1 MEKTGTFKHRNED
14 EGCLY
19 LKMQPASYLSS
30 VEFLNELNEAQKSA
44 AMHTEG
50 PLMVIAG
57 AGSGKTRVL
66 TYRIAHLIQHGVDP
80 FSILALTFTNKAA
93 REMKIRIAEV
103 IGEGEARNIWMGTFH
118 STFARVL
125 RMECER
131 INYPRN
137 FTIYDTQDSRAL
149 IKDIIKGLG
158 LDDKVYKPA
167 SIQGRISNA
176 KNNLIDANGYAQHT
190 EIMGEDAQAGRP
202 RVHEVYRAY
211 ENRCFRAQAMDFD
224 DLLFKMNVLLRDF
237 PDLLSK
243 YQHKFQYI
251 LVDEYQDTNF
261 AQYLIIKQLA
271 ALRENLCVVGDD
283 AQSIYGF
290 RGANIQNILNFKQDY
305 PDYSL
310 YKLEQN
316 YRSTQNIVN
325 AANSVIA
332 KNKDQIEKVVWTSNE
347 SGDPIKVHR
356 CYSDNEE
363 GRWVATQIFDLNNQ
377 QQVHWRNAAILYRTN
392 AQSRA
397 FEESLR
403 KLNVPYRIFGG
414 LSFYQRKEIK
424 DLIAY
429 FRLTANFRDDE
440 ALKRIINYPARGIG
454 KTTMDRLLVESTE
467 RDVSLWDLVV
477 DELNPPISVKGAS
490 LKKVVDF
497 THMIRGFRA
506 EMEAKDAHD
515 LGMHIAKHTGLVH
528 QLYLDK
534 TPEGV
539 ARYDNMQELLNGMK
553 SFVEQARENE
563 PDEVPT
569 MGDFLLDVALL
580 TDADQDDGDDNK
592 VSLMTIHAA
601 KGLEF
606 EHVHVV
612 GLEEELFPSTMAL
625 QSRSELEEE
634 RRLFYVAV
642 TRAKKTCSLS
652 YALTRY
658 KWGQLIQ
665 AEPSRFI
672 EEIDPACVTMPSAQ
686 ASKPNPFAGGGDF
699 EKQRNNW
706 KSMGTA
712 SPGAAFG
719 RMAEKKKDQGK
730 ASVNPFKKSPSK
742 PPVSSDGKPLKKV
755 ASGAGN
761 SSAPPVKASSTHGL
775 AEGVKVMHEKFGKG
789 KVLRIEGSAPN
800 EKATVFFPS
809 AGQKQLLLKF
819 AKLEIVDA

>member
-1 MEKTGTFKHRNED
+1 
-14 EGCLY
+14 
-19 LKMQPASYLSS
+19 
-30 VEFLNELNEAQKSA
+30 
-44 AMHTEG
+44 MHTDG

-57 AGSGKTRVL
+57 AGAGKTRVL
-66 TYRIAHLIQHGVDP
+66 TYRIAYLIQRGVDP

-93 REMKIRIAEV
+93 REMKSRIAEV

-118 STFARVL
+118 SIFARIL

-131 INYPRN
+131 INYLRN

-176 KNNLIDANGYAQHT
+176 KNNLIDAQGYSQHT
-190 EIMGEDAQAGRP
+190 EIMSEDTQAGRP

-290 RGANIQNILNFKQDY
+290 RGANIQNILNFKKDY

-347 SGDPIKVHR
+347 AGDRINVHR

-363 GRWVATQIFDLNNQ
+363 GRWVATQIFDLHNQ

-429 FRLTANFRDDE
+429 FRLTANFQDDE

-467 RDVSLWDLVV
+467 RDLSLWDLVA
-477 DELNPPISVKGAS
+477 DELTPPTSVKGAS
-490 LKKVVDF
+490 LKKVIDF

-506 EMEAKDAHD
+506 EMESKDAHD

-528 QLYLDK
+528 QLYQDK

-553 SFVEQARENE
+553 SFVEQARESE
-563 PDEVPT
+563 PDNLPT

-606 EHVHVV
+606 GHVHVV

-642 TRAKKTCSLS
+642 TRAKKTCALS

-672 EEIDPACVTMPSAQ
+672 EEIDPDCVTMPSAQ
-686 ASKPNPFAGGGDF
+686 SNKPNPFAGGADF
-699 EKQRNNW
+699 EQQRNHW

-719 RMAEKKKDQGK
+719 RMAEKKKEVGK
-730 ASVNPFKKSPSK
+730 TNVNPFKKSPSK
-742 PPVSSDGKPLKKV
+742 PPVSSEGKPMKKV
-755 ASGAGN
+755 ADQANGPKTDGLLASHSN
-761 SSAPPVKASSTHGL
+761 DSSHGL
-775 AEGVKVMHEKFGKG
+775 KEGTKVMHEKFGKG
-789 KVLRIEGSAPN
+789 KVLRIEGNAPN

-819 AKLEIVDA
+819 AKLEVVDT

>member
-1 MEKTGTFKHRNED
+1 M
-14 EGCLY
+14 
-19 LKMQPASYLSS
+19 
-30 VEFLNELNEAQKSA
+30 
-44 AMHTEG
+44 
-50 PLMVIAG
+50 MVIAG

-66 TYRIAHLIQHGVDP
+66 TYRIANLIQHGVDP
-80 FSILALTFTNKAA
+80 FSILSLTFTNKAA
-93 REMKIRIAEV
+93 REMKERIGKV

-118 STFARVL
+118 SIFARIL

-158 LDDKVYKPA
+158 MDDKVYKPA
-167 SIQGRISNA
+167 SVQARISNA
-176 KNNLIDANGYAQHT
+176 KNNLIDARGYADHA
-190 EIMGEDAQAGRP
+190 EIMSEDHQAGRP
-202 RVHEVYRAY
+202 RIAEIYRAY

-237 PDLLSK
+237 PDLLLK
-243 YQHKFQYI
+243 YQHKFSYI

-305 PDYSL
+305 PDFVL

-316 YRSTQNIVN
+316 YRSTKYIVD

-332 KNKDQIEKVVWTSNE
+332 NNKDQIEKVVWTANGE
-347 SGDPIKVHR
+347 GERIAVHR

-363 GRWVATQIFDLNNQ
+363 GRWAATQIFDLHNQ
-377 QQVHWRNAAILYRTN
+377 RQQHWKDIAILYRTN
-392 AQSRA
+392 AQSRS

-403 KLNVPYRIFGG
+403 KLNVPYRIYGG

-429 FRLTANFRDDE
+429 FRLTANPRDDE
-440 ALKRIINYPARGIG
+440 ALKRIINYPTRGIG

-467 RDVSLWDLVV
+467 RDVSIWDLVT
-477 DELNPPISVKGAS
+477 DDLAPPTTVKGAS
-490 LKKVVDF
+490 LRKVQDF
-497 THMIRGFRA
+497 VQMMRGFAA
-506 EMEAKDAHD
+506 ELDTKDAHD

-528 QLYLDK
+528 RLYQDK

-539 ARYDNMQELLNGMK
+539 ARYDNVQELLNGMK
-553 SFVEQARENE
+553 SFVEQAKETD
-563 PDEVPT
+563 PDAFASL
-569 MGDFLLDVALL
+569 GDFLLDVALL
-580 TDADQDDGDDNK
+580 TDADQDDGDENK
-592 VSLMTIHAA
+592 VSMMTIHAA

-606 EHVHVV
+606 ENVFIV
-612 GLEEELFPSTMAL
+612 GLEEELFPSSMAL
-625 QSRSELEEE
+625 QSRADLEEE
-634 RRLFYVAV
+634 RRLFYVAL
-642 TRAKKTCSLS
+642 TRAKRTCALS

-672 EEIDPACVTMPSAQ
+672 EEINSDCLIMPSAQ
-686 ASKPNPFAGGGDF
+686 QAKPTPFAGGASF
-699 EKQRNNW
+699 EAQRKNW
-706 KSMGTA
+706 QSMG
-712 SPGAAFG
+712 SGNPGAAFD
-719 RMAEKKKDQGK
+719 RMASKKKATGTPP
-730 ASVNPFKKSPSK
+730 ARPFKKKPAQ
-742 PPVSSDGKPLKKV
+742 PPVSSSGKRMARV
-755 ASGAGN
+755 E
-761 SSAPPVKASSTHGL
+761 SSESATAASSTGPVEGI
-775 AEGVKVMHEKFGKG
+775 AEGVNVWHEKFGKG
-789 KVLRIEGSAPN
+789 KVLRVEGASPN
-800 EKATVFFPS
+800 EKATVFFPK

-819 AKLEIVDA
+819 AKLEITDS

>member
-1 MEKTGTFKHRNED
+1 M
-14 EGCLY
+14 
-19 LKMQPASYLSS
+19 
-30 VEFLNELNEAQKSA
+30 EFLNELNEAQRA
-44 AMHTEG
+44 AAEHNEG

-66 TYRIAHLIQHGVDP
+66 TYRIAHLIARGIDP

-93 REMKIRIAEV
+93 REMKERIGRV

-118 STFARVL
+118 SIFARVL
-125 RMECER
+125 RIECER

-149 IKDIIKGLG
+149 IKDIIKGMG

-167 SIQGRISNA
+167 SIQSRISNA
-176 KNNLIDANGYAQHT
+176 KNNLIDAKGYADNP
-190 EIMGEDAQAGRP
+190 EIMSEDHQAGRP
-202 RVHEVYRAY
+202 RLAEIFRAY
-211 ENRCFRAQAMDFD
+211 ESRCFRAQAMDFD

-237 PDLLSK
+237 PDLLLK
-243 YQHKFQYI
+243 YQHKFHYI

-305 PDYSL
+305 PDFAL

-316 YRSTQNIVN
+316 YRSTRYIVE

-332 KNKDQIEKVVWTSNE
+332 NNKDQIEKVVWTAN
-347 SGDPIKVHR
+347 GDGERIKIHR

-363 GRWVATQIFDLNNQ
+363 GRWAASQIFDLHNQ
-377 QQVHWRNAAILYRTN
+377 RQQHWQNMAILYRTN
-392 AQSRA
+392 AQSRS

-403 KLNVPYRIFGG
+403 KLNIPYRIYGG

-429 FRLTANFRDDE
+429 FRLTANPRDDE

-467 RDVSLWDLVV
+467 RDVSIWDLVT
-477 DELNPPISVKGAS
+477 DAASPPTSIKGAS
-490 LKKVVDF
+490 LTKVLDF
-497 THMIRGFRA
+497 IHMIKGFRA
-506 EMEAKDAHD
+506 ELATKDAHD

-528 QLYLDK
+528 ALYQDK

-539 ARYDNMQELLNGMK
+539 ARYDNVQELLNGMK
-553 SFVEQARENE
+553 SFVEQTNE
-563 PDEVPT
+563 SQPDAT
-569 MGDFLLDVALL
+569 ALLGDFLLDVALL
-580 TDADQDDGDDNK
+580 TDADQGNEDENT

-606 EHVHVV
+606 EHVFIV

-625 QSRSELEEE
+625 QSRPDLEEE
-634 RRLFYVAV
+634 RRLFYVAI
-642 TRAKKTCSLS
+642 TRAKQTCSMS

-672 EEIDPACVTMPSAQ
+672 DEINADCVIMPSTQ
-686 ASKPNPFAGGGDF
+686 DPKPNPFAGGDDF
-699 EKQRNNW
+699 TKQRNAW
-706 KSMGTA
+706 QSMGGSNA
-712 SPGAAFG
+712 HAAFN
-719 RMAEKKKDQGK
+719 RMTTA
-730 ASVNPFKKSPSK
+730 KKSPVTHPLKKKPTPS
-742 PPVSSDGKPLKKV
+742 PPVSSTGNRMSRVNADAGDNRP
-755 ASGAGN
+755 SGMPNTNIA
-761 SSAPPVKASSTHGL
+761 V
-775 AEGVKVMHEKFGKG
+775 GVSVMHEKFGKG
-789 KVLRIEGSAPN
+789 KVLRIEGTSPN

-819 AKLEIVDA
+819 AKLEIIESA

>member
-1 MEKTGTFKHRNED
+1 MD
-14 EGCLY
+14 
-19 LKMQPASYLSS
+19 
-30 VEFLNELNEAQKSA
+30 FLNELNEAQQA
-44 AMHTEG
+44 AARHQEG

-66 TYRIAHLIQHGVDP
+66 TYRIAYLIQQGVDP
-80 FSILALTFTNKAA
+80 FSILSLTFTNKAA
-93 REMKIRIAEV
+93 REMKERIGKV

-118 STFARVL
+118 SIFARIL

-149 IKDIIKGLG
+149 IKDIVKGLG
-158 LDDKVYKPA
+158 MDDKVYKPA
-167 SIQGRISNA
+167 SVQARISNA
-176 KNNLIDANGYAQHT
+176 KNNLIDARGYADHA
-190 EIMGEDAQAGRP
+190 EIMSEDHQAGRP
-202 RVHEVYRAY
+202 RIAEIYRAY

-237 PDLLSK
+237 PDLLLK
-243 YQHKFQYI
+243 YQHKFSHI

-305 PDYSL
+305 PDFAL

-316 YRSTQNIVN
+316 YRSTKYIVD

-332 KNKDQIEKVVWTSNE
+332 NNKDQIEKVVWTANGE
-347 SGDPIKVHR
+347 GERIAVHR

-363 GRWVATQIFDLNNQ
+363 GRWAATQIFDLHNQ
-377 QQVHWRNAAILYRTN
+377 RQQHWKDIAILYRTN
-392 AQSRA
+392 AQSRS

-403 KLNVPYRIFGG
+403 KLNVPYRIYGG

-429 FRLTANFRDDE
+429 FRLTANPRDDE
-440 ALKRIINYPARGIG
+440 ALKRIINYPTRGIG

-467 RDVSLWDLVV
+467 RDVSIWDLVT
-477 DELNPPISVKGAS
+477 DDMAPPTSVKGAS
-490 LKKVVDF
+490 LRKVQDF
-497 THMIRGFRA
+497 VQMMRGFAA
-506 EMEAKDAHD
+506 ELNTKDAHD

-528 QLYLDK
+528 TLYQDK

-539 ARYDNMQELLNGMK
+539 ARYDNLQELLNGMK
-553 SFVEQARENE
+553 SFVEQAKESD
-563 PDEVPT
+563 PDAFAS
-569 MGDFLLDVALL
+569 MGDFLMDVALL
-580 TDADQDDGDDNK
+580 TDADQDDGDENK
-592 VSLMTIHAA
+592 VSMMTIHAA

-606 EHVHVV
+606 ENVFIV
-612 GLEEELFPSTMAL
+612 GLEEELFPSSMAL
-625 QSRSELEEE
+625 QSRADLEEE
-634 RRLFYVAV
+634 RRLFYVAL
-642 TRAKKTCSLS
+642 TRAKRTCALS

-672 EEIDPACVTMPSAQ
+672 EEINSDCLIMPSAQ
-686 ASKPNPFAGGGDF
+686 QAKPTPFAGGASF
-699 EKQRNNW
+699 EAQRKNW
-706 KSMGTA
+706 QSMSSGN
-712 SPGAAFG
+712 PGAAFD
-719 RMAEKKKDQGK
+719 RMATKKKATG
-730 ASVNPFKKSPSK
+730 ASPAHPFKKKPAQ
-742 PPVSSDGKPLKKV
+742 PPVSSSGKRMARV
-755 ASGAGN
+755 ETSGGAHAAPSAGT
-761 SSAPPVKASSTHGL
+761 VEGI
-775 AEGVKVMHEKFGKG
+775 AEGVNVWHEKFGKG
-789 KVLRIEGSAPN
+789 KVLRVEGASPN
-800 EKATVFFPS
+800 EKATVFFPK

-819 AKLEIVDA
+819 AKLEIINP

>member
-1 MEKTGTFKHRNED
+1 VD
-14 EGCLY
+14 
-19 LKMQPASYLSS
+19 
-30 VEFLNELNEAQKSA
+30 FLNELNEAQQA
-44 AMHTEG
+44 AARHQEG
-50 PLMVIAG
+50 PMMVIAG

-66 TYRIAHLIQHGVDP
+66 TYRIANLIQRGVDP
-80 FSILALTFTNKAA
+80 FSILSLTFTNKAA
-93 REMKIRIAEV
+93 REMKERIGKV

-118 STFARVL
+118 SIFARIL

-158 LDDKVYKPA
+158 MDDKVYKPA
-167 SIQGRISNA
+167 SVQARISNA
-176 KNNLIDANGYAQHT
+176 KNNLIDARGYADHA
-190 EIMGEDAQAGRP
+190 EIMSEDHQAGRP
-202 RVHEVYRAY
+202 RIAEIYRAY

-237 PDLLSK
+237 PDLLLK
-243 YQHKFQYI
+243 YQHKFSYI

-305 PDYSL
+305 PDFVL

-316 YRSTQNIVN
+316 YRSTKYIVD

-332 KNKDQIEKVVWTSNE
+332 NNKDQIEKVVWTANGE
-347 SGDPIKVHR
+347 GERIAVHR

-363 GRWVATQIFDLNNQ
+363 GRWAATQIFDLHNQ
-377 QQVHWRNAAILYRTN
+377 RQQHWKDIAILYRTN
-392 AQSRA
+392 AQSRS

-403 KLNVPYRIFGG
+403 KLNVPYRIYGG

-429 FRLTANFRDDE
+429 FRLTANPRDDE
-440 ALKRIINYPARGIG
+440 ALKRIINYPTRGIG

-467 RDVSLWDLVV
+467 RDVSIWDLVT
-477 DELNPPISVKGAS
+477 DDLAPPTTVKGAS
-490 LKKVVDF
+490 LRKVQDF
-497 THMIRGFRA
+497 VQMMRGFAA
-506 EMEAKDAHD
+506 ELDTKDAHD

-528 QLYLDK
+528 TLYQDK

-539 ARYDNMQELLNGMK
+539 ARYDNVQELLNGMK
-553 SFVEQARENE
+553 SFVEQAKETD
-563 PDEVPT
+563 PDAFASL
-569 MGDFLLDVALL
+569 GDFLLDVALL
-580 TDADQDDGDDNK
+580 TDADQDDGDENK
-592 VSLMTIHAA
+592 VSMMTIHAA

-606 EHVHVV
+606 ENVFIV
-612 GLEEELFPSTMAL
+612 GLEEELFPSSMAL
-625 QSRSELEEE
+625 QSRSDLEEE
-634 RRLFYVAV
+634 RRLFYVAL
-642 TRAKKTCSLS
+642 TRAKRTCALS

-672 EEIDPACVTMPSAQ
+672 EEINSDCLIMPSAQ
-686 ASKPNPFAGGGDF
+686 QAKPTPFAGGASF
-699 EKQRNNW
+699 EAQRKNW
-706 KSMGTA
+706 QSMGSG
-712 SPGAAFG
+712 SPGAAFD
-719 RMAEKKKDQGK
+719 RMAAKKKAPG
-730 ASVNPFKKSPSK
+730 APSARPFKKKPAQ
-742 PPVSSDGKPLKKV
+742 PPVSSSGKRMARV
-755 ASGAGN
+755 ESRE
-761 SSAPPVKASSTHGL
+761 SATAASSTGPV
-775 AEGVKVMHEKFGKG
+775 EGIAQGVNVWHEKFGKG
-789 KVLRIEGSAPN
+789 KVLRVEGASPN
-800 EKATVFFPS
+800 EKATVFFPK

-819 AKLEIVDA
+819 AKLEITDS